1 MTYQEVVDLLRLL
14 RNKKCLVQN
23 LRKRIEELRADYT
36 TVSSSLSNIG
46 MPHSETS
53 QSYGKTDKLVDKVLV
68 MEKRFEVALSEFLD
82 LETKLYDNFY
92 DLNEEEQYII
102 LESYMSGKPAW
113 KLGNELGYSEITIKR
128 KRGKILKKICK
139 VDTP

>member
-68 MEKRFEVALSEFLD
+68 MEKRFEVALSEFLE

-92 DLNEEEQYII
+92 DLTEEEQYIV

-113 KLGNELGYSEITIKR
+113 KIGNELGYSEITIKR